1 MITFEI
7 DNDTCFTM
15 PIKYQTTPDHA
26 LCLHDTLYHAEN
38 ESLILSTENALHTAR
53 SIKEVLEKAF
63 LNGLFLQDQSFAYD
77 FGYKWNMYLHNH
89 YNKKSALPKDFFD
102 YTLFSNREIQTFI
115 YNVKGNIVMEIA
127 PAYPWLGLKKKK
139 GERFYNFDHFLS
151 DYEPIS
157 IHVLDDDLVQRWID
171 QATYFLSNLEAQFEN
186 WRNTPGEHQTQLFTL
201 KDQSEN
207 TANRRAG
214 TSCGQIVVFDKIQ
227 EQQYFGYVR
236 ELEDLE
242 QPLRIM
248 LEESGH
254 LDLNGSILELKA
266 AQNSRTS
273 SLRNALRFMQ
283 SLFFKENETS
293 NS

>member
-15 PIKYQTTPDHA
+15 PIKYQTNPDHA
-26 LCLHDTLYHAEN
+26 LYLHNIVYHAED

-53 SIKEVLEKAF
+53 AIKEVLEKAF
-63 LNGLFLQDQSFAYD
+63 FNGLFLQDQSFAYD
-77 FGYKWNMYLHNH
+77 FGYKWNMHLHNH

-102 YTLFSNREIQTFI
+102 HTLFSSREVQTFI
-115 YNVKGNIVMEIA
+115 YNVKGNIIMEIA
-127 PAYPWLGLKKKK
+127 PAYPWLGLKKKR
-139 GERFYNFDHFLS
+139 GERFYSFDRFLS
-151 DYEPIS
+151 DYEPIA

-186 WRNTPGEHQTQLFTL
+186 WRNTPGEHQAQLFTL
-201 KDQSEN
+201 KDQPEN
-207 TANRRAG
+207 SANRRAG

-227 EQQYFGYVR
+227 EQQFFGYVR

-242 QPLRIM
+242 RPLRIM

-254 LDLNGSILELKA
+254 LDLNGSILS
-266 AQNSRTS
+266 AQSTKNTRKLLWKNTLNLVKS
-273 SLRNALRFMQ
+273 F
-283 SLFFKENETS
+283 FFKEKETDL
-293 NS
+293 